1 MKQKC
6 IHLSEKD
13 VRILNSIKKK
23 YGFKLDGQTVSY
35 LIHKHEQGY
44 EDLAVAMRKE
54 LEDNYLPKE
63 RIRWGVQTAEQN
75 TIMMMDVLNSLLWML
90 NAKNCYRVGEITH
103 PVIKE
108 NKVEL
113 KKKIA
118 HFKQKSDEI
127 KVKKRSNL
135 VWGHFCP
142 PDEI

>member
-6 IHLSEKD
+6 IHLSEED

-44 EDLAVAMRKE
+44 EDLAVAVRKE

-75 TIMMMDVLNSLLWML
+75 TIMMMDVLNTLLWL
-90 NAKNCYRVGEITH
+90 FNAKNCYRVGEITH

-108 NKVEL
+108 SKDEL
-113 KKKIA
+113 KK
-118 HFKQKSDEI
+118 
-127 KVKKRSNL
+127 R
-135 VWGHFCP
+135 
-142 PDEI
+142 

>member
-6 IHLSEKD
+6 IHLSEED

-23 YGFKLDGQTVSY
+23 YGFKSDGQTVSY

-44 EDLAVAMRKE
+44 EDLAVAVRKE

-75 TIMMMDVLNSLLWML
+75 TIVMMDVLNSLLWML

-108 NKVEL
+108 SKDEL

-118 HFKQKSDEI
+118 HFKQKSDER
-127 KVKKRSNL
+127 KSKESQ
-135 VWGHFCP
+135 
-142 PDEI
+142 

>member
-6 IHLSEKD
+6 IHLSEED

-23 YGFKLDGQTVSY
+23 YGFKSDGQTVSY

-44 EDLAVAMRKE
+44 EDLAVAVRKE
-54 LEDNYLPKE
+54 LENNYLPKE

-75 TIMMMDVLNSLLWML
+75 TIVMMDVLNSLLWML

-108 NKVEL
+108 SKDEL
-113 KKKIA
+113 KKMIA
-118 HFKQKSDEI
+118 HFKQKSDER
-127 KVKKRSNL
+127 KSK
-135 VWGHFCP
+135 
-142 PDEI
+142 ETQ

>member
-6 IHLSEKD
+6 IHLSEED

-23 YGFKLDGQTVSY
+23 YGFKSDGQTVSY

-44 EDLAVAMRKE
+44 EDLAVAVRKE

-75 TIMMMDVLNSLLWML
+75 TIVMMDVLNSLLWML

-108 NKVEL
+108 SKDEL
-113 KKKIA
+113 KKMIA
-118 HFKQKSDEI
+118 HFKQKSDEK
-127 KVKKRSNL
+127 KVKKRSNM
-135 VWGHFCP
+135 VRGHF
-142 PDEI
+142 